1 MKRALTAAAVL
12 ATANAVYAAP
22 AFHTTTGF
30 ASFGFIYGVSNEG
43 TGVATT
49 ASEIAIWN
57 PVGGIQTGIGGLA
70 GNGNPGI
77 SDDGRY
83 IGGTATGPDG
93 KSEMGRYDRT
103 TSTWTTFGGTGGY
116 SGSARSSA
124 WGISP
129 DGKSVVGFG
138 YGTPTGSGTSTGVH
152 PAVWTEGVGMT
163 DYAFNPTATSTNRIE
178 AASNN
183 GKFAGL
189 ARYPS
194 SSSAAVGVYWGAGV
208 GSQQGMSY
216 NGGFLG
222 EANKIS
228 VDGRVVGGLGSV
240 LTRDSGPVL
249 ASRPYL
255 YDTVTGNTTLINSI
269 AGQNGNAVSSAV
281 ASIDGLLT
289 GLTGDAQTAV
299 GFFRGKNSGGT
310 ALIDKV
316 WGFIWTSAGGSMS
329 FDLYVLSLGATDTDT
344 YYYVPTAISGDGTV
358 IAGYRYLRSTNAI
371 ADSFMITN
379 VPAPAT
385 LALFGSPLL
394 FGMRRRR

>member
-1 MKRALTAAAVL
+1 MRNALTVAALL
-12 ATANAVYAAP
+12 ATAHAVYAAP

-30 ASFGFIYGVSNEG
+30 ANFGFVFAVSNEG
-43 TGVATT
+43 TGVAST
-49 ASEIAIWN
+49 ATEYAIWN
-57 PVGGIQTGIGGLA
+57 PVAGIQTGIGGVNTS
-70 GNGNPGI
+70 GSPGI

-83 IGGTATGPDG
+83 IGATAAGPDG
-93 KSEMGRYDRT
+93 KAEMGRYDRT
-103 TSTWTTFGGTGGY
+103 TGTWTTFGGTGGY
-116 SGSARSSA
+116 SGSTRSSA

-129 DGKSVVGFG
+129 DGKTVVGFG
-138 YGTPTGSGTSTGVH
+138 YGTPTGAGTSTGIH

-183 GKFAGL
+183 GKYAGV
-189 ARYPS
+189 ARFPS
-194 SSSAAVGVYWGAGV
+194 SSSAAVGVYWGSGP
-208 GSQQGMSY
+208 GSQQGMVY
-216 NGGFLG
+216 NSGYLG
-222 EANKIS
+222 EANEIS
-228 VDGRVVGGLGSV
+228 ADGRVVAGHGSA

-269 AGQNGNAVSSAV
+269 AGLNGNAVTSAV
-281 ASIDGLLT
+281 ATIDGLLT

-299 GFFRGKNSGGT
+299 GFFRGRSSGNT

-316 WGFIWTSAGGSMS
+316 WGFIWTGAGGVIS
-329 FDLYVLSLGATDTDT
+329 FDQYVLALGATDTGT
-344 YYYVPTAISGDGTV
+344 YYYVPTAISNDGTV

-371 ADSFMITN
+371 ADSFMITS

-385 LALFGSPLL
+385 LAIFGVPFLFGA
-394 FGMRRRR
+394 RRRR